1 MDENGGRGM
10 GAVSR
15 ELRKAIEHD
24 AKKYIKIHSTII
36 RLLNDVRL
44 GPLKTVFTASQ
55 DFPGFFH
62 LQEEDALAAMKR
74 RDEDIE
80 KQLSEAI
87 IRNKRLML

>member
-1 MDENGGRGM
+1 MLDWDLWKQ
-10 GAVSR
+10 S
-15 ELRKAIEHD
+15 
-24 AKKYIKIHSTII
+24 
-36 RLLNDVRL
+36 
-44 GPLKTVFTASQ
+44 SQ